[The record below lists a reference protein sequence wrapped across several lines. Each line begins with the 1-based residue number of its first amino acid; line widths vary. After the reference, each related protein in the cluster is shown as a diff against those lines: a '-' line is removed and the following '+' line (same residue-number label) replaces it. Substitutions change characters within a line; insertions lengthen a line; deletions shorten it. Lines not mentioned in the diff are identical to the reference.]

1 MRVARELNFR
11 KTVTEIDM
19 FKNYSDIDSVI
30 SDSIKDE
37 FIAKDC
43 IEDRRSLFLKDRSS
57 HHSKCFLNK
66 CFGFFYGTDV

>member
-1 MRVARELNFR
+1 MRVARGLNFR

-19 FKNYSDIDSVI
+19 FKNYSDKDSVI

-43 IEDRRSLFLKDRSS
+43 IEDRRPLFKKDRSS
-57 HHSKCFLNK
+57 
-66 CFGFFYGTDV
+66 

>member
-30 SDSIKDE
+30 SDNLKDE
-37 FIAKDC
+37 FNAKDC
-43 IEDRRSLFLKDRSS
+43 IEDQRSLFLKDRSS
-57 HHSKCFLNK
+57 QHSKCF
-66 CFGFFYGTDV
+66 